1 MTADTSR
8 VPHDKL
14 MTLAAE
20 AEMEEWPVTSA
31 WYWPRMMALDLRDA
45 RTTLAER
52 DREVERLKVDND
64 YLGEQMRAIATEAV
78 EQREAAEARVRVLR
92 EAAGQAHTFIVN
104 YCNRNTD
111 AIKAKLVA
119 ALSDTTKE
127 EQHG

>member
-45 RTTLAER
+45 RTALAER
-52 DREVERLKVDND
+52 DRELAGYRERL
-64 YLGEQMRAIATEAV
+64 EARID
-78 EQREAAEARVRVLR
+78 QCLAAEARVRVLEEVLTQIAESSDTGR
-92 EAAGQAHTFIVN
+92 GDGLPEPCAALEA
-104 YCNRNTD
+104 D
-111 AIKAKLVA
+111 AMWAIANA

>member
-52 DREVERLKVDND
+52 DREVERLKADVVDAHTV
-64 YLGEQMRAIATEAV
+64 LQ
-78 EQREAAEARVRVLR
+78 AAEARVRVLR

-119 ALSDTTKE
+119 ALSDTPKE
-127 EQHG
+127 EPRG